1 MLVNTIDAVFCVYW
15 SRTQL
20 SMQNVKRRWKST
32 DLLLRQWRDVV
43 LTIWILWWWIHGTHF
58 LFAQHVAIFVGSIF
72 QLLVTLAF
80 ADFFDD
86 RIPEKSWGTW
96 NWWMDGGHG
105 VICRCVGYYG
115 EEDAPSWRLARPLV
129 FCRTPGAC
137 PLENGYARPVE
148 GIHVL
153 VDMRQMKVKS
163 WTNLYAIFAESLLA
177 LNIFSVG
184 IIINPS
190 SLQSNYLW
198 VRYVSE
204 LLLYGKNLTVTNAF
218 VDMHAG
224 DWVWG

>member
-1 MLVNTIDAVFCVYW
+1 
-15 SRTQL
+15 
-20 SMQNVKRRWKST
+20 
-32 DLLLRQWRDVV
+32 
-43 LTIWILWWWIHGTHF
+43 
-58 LFAQHVAIFVGSIF
+58 
-72 QLLVTLAF
+72 
-80 ADFFDD
+80 
-86 RIPEKSWGTW
+86 
-96 NWWMDGGHG
+96 MDGGHG

-115 EEDAPSWRLARPLV
+115 EEDAPSRRLARPLV

-190 SLQSNYLW
+190 SLQSKYL
-198 VRYVSE
+198 
-204 LLLYGKNLTVTNAF
+204 
-218 VDMHAG
+218 
-224 DWVWG
+224 